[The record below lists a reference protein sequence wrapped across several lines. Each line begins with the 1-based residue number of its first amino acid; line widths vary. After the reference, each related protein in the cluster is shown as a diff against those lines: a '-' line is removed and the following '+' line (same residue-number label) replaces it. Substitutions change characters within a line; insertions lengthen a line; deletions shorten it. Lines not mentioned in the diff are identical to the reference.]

1 MFTVTNFQDECYT
14 PELVN
19 AVNEILDSNLTALQ
33 MWGAMLAELQ
43 EIEGEGGFDTSPCEF
58 LLMIMDERQVRGFG
72 RLAKRFGYEP
82 QGPEVFAKRA
92 EFMVRTGLEENG
104 IEDELLLDLYT
115 TLVQAMIAQD
125 CPEETVITGLN
136 GMTLGQVLNPF
147 A

>member
-1 MFTVTNFQDECYT
+1 MFTITDFTDECYSQ
-14 PELVN
+14 ELVDS
-19 AVNEILDSNLTALQ
+19 VNQILESNLTALQ

-43 EIEGEGGFDTSPCEF
+43 EIEGAGGFDSSPRDF
-58 LLMIMDERQVRGFG
+58 LLMIMDERQVRGFD

-82 QGPEVFAKRA
+82 QGPEVFAKHA
-92 EFMVRTGLEENG
+92 QFMVRMGLEENG